1 MKTILATAFVVGLAT
16 AAYAQTPSSKNES
29 TMPAAPDTTLTAPQT
44 TTPTTAPEAGA
55 NSFTEGQARARLD
68 RDGYASITG
77 LAKDKD
83 GVWRGK
89 AMHGGNPVD
98 VGVDYKGNIVAR

>member
-1 MKTILATAFVVGLAT
+1 MKLILVTAFVVGLAT
-16 AAYAQTPSSKNES
+16 TAYAQTPPSTNKS
-29 TMPAAPDTTLTAPQT
+29 TMPAAPDTTLTAPT
-44 TTPTTAPEAGA
+44 TTAPAAAPEAGA

-68 RDGYASITG
+68 RDGYAQITG

-89 AMHGGNPVD
+89 AMRGGSPVD
-98 VGVDYKGNIVAR
+98 VAVDYKGNIVAQ